1 MAALLQL
8 CRACRSYRTHAG
20 AVAALVDIDLTIA
33 AGQSWAVMGASGSGK
48 STLLNILGALDR
60 LDSGS
65 YELDGVPLT
74 RLDDDALSDL
84 RLRRFGFIFQSFHLI
99 AQLDVLENIAL
110 PLFYR
115 QTAPD
120 LARQRACQLADQVGL
135 ADRLHHRPAQLS
147 GGQQQRVAIAR
158 ALAND
163 PAVILA
169 DEPTGNLDSATG
181 EQIMDLLLALPPQG
195 KALIMVTHN
204 EALARHCSHRL
215 WLKDGRVARLES

>member
-1 MAALLQL
+1 MTALLQL
-8 CRACRSYRTHAG
+8 RHACRSYRTHAG

-120 LARQRACQLADQVGL
+120 LARQRAHQLADQVGL

-204 EALARHCSHRL
+204 DALARHCSHRL